1 MDVAV
6 LVLFALL
13 LTIPFKYDVLRHSR
27 YGVLRNVAAPSGVG
41 ALHGCLCGRAL
52 AGSGPAAAVAG
63 AAAACSPESVSGS
76 GEQADDYSPLV
87 CRISASP
94 LIVPTARSAIDPWEG

>member
-6 LVLFALL
+6 LLLFTLL
-13 LTIPFKYDVLRHSR
+13 LTIPFGYDVLRHSR

-63 AAAACSPESVSGS
+63 AAPACSPESFSGS
-76 GEQADDYSPLV
+76 GEQANDYSPLV
-87 CRISASP
+87 RRVSASP
-94 LIVPTARSAIDPWEG
+94 LITRRARSAIDPREG